1 MDVQKF
7 RDHNCF
13 RKKSEATESKTAEES
28 SKTDNEIEILKKVNE
43 KNVPTSS
50 LNETIKNG
58 LSFNCIICSGQFW
71 SVDGLE
77 LHFREVH
84 DKEKMNKTET
94 AKKSDHEANLP
105 QINNIEIDPLM
116 IESIES
122 NSLIIESNVIESRP
136 IAKSNESIPLII
148 ESNITAAP
156 PIESNKQKFEV
167 LVPNIE
173 KDSVILSDESIIIHQ
188 SPPIQENKLQKPKD
202 NEKVIKLAV
211 NVTNNQNR

>member
-13 RKKSEATESKTAEES
+13 RKKSEVKESKTAEES
-28 SKTDNEIEILKKVNE
+28 SKTDNDVEILKKVNE

-84 DKEKMNKTET
+84 DKEKMNKTEK
-94 AKKSDHEANLP
+94 AKQADLP

-116 IESIES
+116 IESNES

-173 KDSVILSDESIIIHQ
+173 KDSVILSEESIIIHQ
-188 SPPIQENKLQKPKD
+188 FPSIQENKLQKPKD
-202 NEKVIKLAV
+202 NEKVITLPA
-211 NVTNNQNR
+211 NIMNNQNR

>member
-1 MDVQKF
+1 M
-7 RDHNCF
+7 
-13 RKKSEATESKTAEES
+13 
-28 SKTDNEIEILKKVNE
+28 
-43 KNVPTSS
+43 
-50 LNETIKNG
+50 
-58 LSFNCIICSGQFW
+58 
-71 SVDGLE
+71 DGLE

-84 DKEKMNKTET
+84 DKEKMNKTEK
-94 AKKSDHEANLP
+94 AKQADLP

-116 IESIES
+116 IESNES

-173 KDSVILSDESIIIHQ
+173 KDSVILSEESIIIHQ
-188 SPPIQENKLQKPKD
+188 SQSIQENKLQKPKD
-202 NEKVIKLAV
+202 NEKVITLAV
-211 NVTNNQNR
+211 NVMNNQNR